1 MIVSSRDSD
10 SQSNRAPLWY
20 IVVEICIIDA
30 QPTNKRQLCG
40 AIMSTRTKISAIC
53 FQHLVEFMQQR
64 NMVPLISV
72 LVILNKV
79 ASMVWWGY
87 TNRQKLPSWDT
98 VINCLDT
105 VILMLAEK
113 LQKTTRALKPSHTAS
128 LLLCGGH
135 VTGAE
140 TPVNAAHRHASGPK
154 IWSVPLMCQ
163 KELVDGFIQLVC
175 RWGAGGNR
183 AETYRAHTL
192 TLIPEF
198 PDTENSAW
206 SYRSVC
212 SQRQRVDY
220 KDRCPMVLQESFP
233 MIQVSIPSMEKEV
246 DESGKTK
253 KVRTRHFSVIG
264 FFCFGFFCANPAG
277 WNYDCGLSGRKQFF
291 SLDNQ

>member
-1 MIVSSRDSD
+1 M
-10 SQSNRAPLWY
+10 
-20 IVVEICIIDA
+20 DA

-40 AIMSTRTKISAIC
+40 AVMSTRTKISAVC

-64 NMVPLISV
+64 NMAVLICV
-72 LVILNKV
+72 LVILDKV
-79 ASMVWWGY
+79 ASLLYGEAIQTDM
-87 TNRQKLPSWDT
+87 LLSWDT
-98 VINCLDT
+98 LINYLDT

-113 LQKTTRALKPSHTAS
+113 LQKTTRALKPSRTPS
-128 LLLCGGH
+128 LLLCDGH

-163 KELVDGFIQLVC
+163 KKLVDGFVQLVC

-206 SYRSVC
+206 SSVC

-220 KDRCPMVLQESFP
+220 RPLEVSDGAAGKFP
-233 MIQVSIPSMEKEV
+233 HDSSV
-246 DESGKTK
+246 DTIDGEG
-253 KVRTRHFSVIG
+253 G
-264 FFCFGFFCANPAG
+264 G
-277 WNYDCGLSGRKQFF
+277 
-291 SLDNQ
+291 